1 MKNLMF
7 VLLAVFTFSFS
18 FAQSD
23 KKSKE
28 NAIELKKNTAEV
40 VKYIT
45 SELKLDDTQK
55 AIVYNAFG
63 EYSSNISVLN
73 EKMAVKGAN
82 MTEAEV
88 KKMTL
93 QKMTEWSSKR
103 DEKVMNILNDKQ
115 DVKYLKLCESFDP
128 LSLSLKKKKK

>member
-7 VLLAVFTFSFS
+7 VLLAIFSFSFS
-18 FAQSD
+18 FAQTD
-23 KKSKE
+23 KNSKE
-28 NAIELKKNTAEV
+28 NAIALKKNTAEV
-40 VKYIT
+40 VRYLT

-73 EKMAVKGAN
+73 EKMAVNGAK

-88 KKMTL
+88 KKMTFT
-93 QKMTEWSSKR
+93 KMTEWTKKR
-103 DEKVMNILNDKQ
+103 DEKVMDILNDKQ
-115 DVKYLKLCESFDP
+115 DAKYLKLCENFDP
-128 LSLSLKKKKK
+128 MSLTMKKKKK